1 MSKMFVAL
9 LALFST
15 FTSAANLEDIYK
27 KLDITSFNSS
37 LRPMRVSD
45 ETLFSDFK
53 QLPQPEYLDQEIKI
67 EDEYWLYSIKIMEE
81 KGADIHVC
89 FLDRAKQGNYNAQS
103 PFVIRLYGDR
113 YVAIA
118 QASYVCEEFAK

>member
-1 MSKMFVAL
+1 MKHIIL
-9 LALFST
+9 LISIFYSFSVWGG
-15 FTSAANLEDIYK
+15 NLQDIYS

-45 ETLFSDFK
+45 ETLFSDFN
-53 QLPQPEYLDQEIKI
+53 QLPEPEYLDQEIKI

-89 FLDRAKQGNYNAQS
+89 FLDRAKQGNYNAQT
-103 PFVIRLYGDR
+103 PFVIRLYADR
-113 YVAIA
+113 YVATA
-118 QASYVCEEFAK
+118 QNSDVCEEYAK